1 MNNEKMPVLTEDQY
15 KKLYEI
21 SRRLNSAEDL
31 STLFSSSLHL
41 VLEVVDAERGIFARY
56 HPDEDRFSLVSA
68 LHIEKGKIDDLAAF
82 SSGVLRKVI
91 ESGAPQ
97 LLHDLQTSEGLS
109 AQSSVMLNNIKSVIG
124 IPVVEEGSIW
134 GVIVVDSIENRRLF
148 TRDNLVF
155 LDFVSN
161 LISLT
166 LHRLARLERLEEDNL
181 VMKTSL
187 AKFEGIKGI
196 VGQSAAIQKVISQVV
211 KVADTG
217 ATVLLLGESGTGK
230 DLFARAIHDLSRV
243 SAGRY
248 VAQFCG
254 SIPDNL
260 LESELF
266 GFRKGAFTGATADK
280 KGLFEVAD
288 GGSFF
293 LDEIADIS
301 PALQAKLL
309 RVIQNKEIIR
319 LGDTESKKI
328 DVRIITATNKDLK
341 QMIKE
346 GTFRED
352 LYYRLNVFAI
362 TIPPLRERKGDI
374 PLLADHFLKK
384 YGDGK
389 MRFDK
394 GALARLETYSW
405 PGNVRQLEN
414 VIQRA
419 AIFASGGV
427 VTEADLDYESVDEGT
442 GSGID
447 GTLNDLIRDTLLKRL
462 DNYDGNR
469 TLAARSLGVSVRW
482 IQKKLKEMEENS
494 GRMITKFGESDE

>member
-1 MNNEKMPVLTEDQY
+1 
-15 KKLYEI
+15 
-21 SRRLNSAEDL
+21 
-31 STLFSSSLHL
+31 
-41 VLEVVDAERGIFARY
+41 
-56 HPDEDRFSLVSA
+56 
-68 LHIEKGKIDDLAAF
+68 
-82 SSGVLRKVI
+82 
-91 ESGAPQ
+91 
-97 LLHDLQTSEGLS
+97 
-109 AQSSVMLNNIKSVIG
+109 MLNNIKSVIG
-124 IPVVEEGSIW
+124 IPVVEEGLIW

-166 LHRLARLERLEEDNL
+166 LHRLARLEKLEEDNL

-243 SAGRY
+243 STGRY

-384 YGDGK
+384 YGDGE

-394 GALARLETYSW
+394 GALAKLETYSW

-419 AIFASGGV
+419 AIFASGGA
-427 VTEADLDYESVDEGT
+427 VTEADLDYESVDDGT
-442 GSGID
+442 GSGVD
-447 GTLNDLIRDTLLKRL
+447 GTLNDLIRDILLKRL
-462 DNYDGNR
+462 DNFDGNK